1 MGLNARKPVF
11 GGGGGWRGGGGE
23 TTKRICAVWTAPL
36 LITFSKEA
44 YLNLWNFNFLASLW
58 SWADWFECR
67 FVRTPEDKFSCDEA
81 HMFWVLKRTILSS
94 RWFFSVS
101 TMYVLVEKYENL
113 ILTTHSYHPWVKIN
127 NIFQRK
133 IANIFLPISL
143 SILYGCSKELSH
155 WDGSF
160 EYTQHMFWLR
170 NKKIIFLLRTLN

>member
-1 MGLNARKPVF
+1 MHLSFKNIWASTRENPSSGEGGGWRKGGGETSSF
-11 GGGGGWRGGGGE
+11 EGGGGGWREGGGE

-36 LITFSKEA
+36 LITFWKEA

-113 ILTTHSYHPWVKIN
+113 ILTTHSYHPWV
-127 NIFQRK
+127 
-133 IANIFLPISL
+133 
-143 SILYGCSKELSH
+143 
-155 WDGSF
+155 
-160 EYTQHMFWLR
+160 
-170 NKKIIFLLRTLN
+170 